1 MAKRS
6 FSTRQEKFLKQK
18 QNKNSWK
25 KPSSCLVSRHL
36 LPPSLFFT
44 HNMNPSYRDPF
55 LPLFDISISYH
66 LCMLTTILRPS
77 SVWCGK
83 EKNSSFWNLQKKN
96 NKNKPK
102 LYCSLTVCV
111 WQHLFT
117 FIQYKF
123 SFPCVQMLKLI
134 TRHLTLSDISVW

>member
-83 EKNSSFWNLQKKN
+83 EKNSSFWNLQKKKQQKQTKTLLFIN
-96 NKNKPK
+96 RVCMAALIHFHPIQI
-102 LYCSLTVCV
+102 LVSLCTDVK
-111 WQHLFT
+111 T
-117 FIQYKF
+117 YN
-123 SFPCVQMLKLI
+123 
-134 TRHLTLSDISVW
+134 